1 MTGKRLS
8 AIHLKQLTK
17 PGRYTDEGGLHFHVR
32 SAERRAWVFRYM
44 IGGRSRDIGLG
55 AYPRVSL
62 AEARKK
68 AEEARHQINSG
79 MDPLAVRAAEIASR
93 ETDAG
98 RTFRIAA
105 MELLQDKGQSW
116 RNAKHRWQWLATLE
130 KYAFPAFGNSPIQAV
145 SNDAVMS
152 VLRPIWNKIPETASR
167 LRGRIEAV
175 LDAAKARG
183 WYYGENPARWKGNLQ
198 LRLPSPKKVKAVQH
212 QPALAWTAVP
222 AFMTA
227 LRAREGLA
235 ARCLEFVILTAARS
249 GEARGMRWGEVDL
262 EQAIWT
268 VPSSRMK
275 AARMHRVPIPQ
286 AALNVLRQ
294 IKPDDEGPDKLVFP
308 GSRNDRPLSD
318 MSLTAL
324 VRRIN
329 RVPANGPPPW
339 RDPVQNAPIVVHG
352 FRSTFRVW
360 AGEATNYPREVIEA
374 ALAHTL
380 KDRVEAA
387 YARTDLVERRR
398 PLMTEWAKHCGA
410 GMPGVAS
417 VHQFG

>member
-44 IGGRSRDIGLG
+44 IGGRSRDMGL
-55 AYPRVSL
+55 SL

-68 AEEARHQINSG
+68 AEEARHQIDSG

-130 KYAFPAFGNSPIQAV
+130 KYAFPAFGDSPIQAV

-198 LRLPSPKKVKAVQH
+198 LRLPSPKKVKSVQH

-227 LRAREGLA
+227 LRARDGLA

-294 IKPDDEGPDKLVFP
+294 VQPDDEGPDRLVFP

-324 VRRIN
+324 VRRMT